1 MMKLKTNKIL
11 TKEPRKKNINQM
23 NKEWIG
29 KKNIYIYIYDKLQ
42 FKN

>member
-29 KKNIYIYIYDKLQ
+29 KKYIYIW
-42 FKN
+42 

>member
-29 KKNIYIYIYDKLQ
+29 KKKYIYIYDKLQ